1 MSLQLDYNEKHVIDL
16 LRSHGPQSR
25 SRLVHSAQLT
35 PPTLTRLTQNLLDYG
50 LLKELHKV
58 RDGQRGKPAQ
68 LITLDP
74 NGAFAIGI
82 AVQSEYLSACIVD
95 LEGNPRASLTR
106 NLSEPNPS
114 LVATY
119 SRKMFE
125 QLLDEAAVPRK
136 RVIGAGVSMPGV
148 ALNAYGA
155 GLNPSGPHRLPD
167 EYSAWKG
174 IDLPAH
180 FRKALGLQSWLDNSA
195 KTATLADMYFGA
207 GRQLNHFA
215 AFHFA
220 YGFGGGLILDRRP
233 YRGRLG
239 RAGEF
244 GGLYPYEHARPSG
257 HDLLDFL
264 AERMDAPPRQIRD
277 LSQARIPE
285 GLIKEWLARVS
296 PQVLDLARHL
306 SVALDLEAIVL
317 NGLLPM
323 SVLQPMAQLLRE
335 QLPRAIPNDLGVP
348 EIIVSQL
355 AKSGLDL
362 GAASLPLH
370 YVTSASSY

>member
-1 MSLQLDYNEKHVIDL
+1 
-16 LRSHGPQSR
+16 
-25 SRLVHSAQLT
+25 
-35 PPTLTRLTQNLLDYG
+35 
-50 LLKELHKV
+50 
-58 RDGQRGKPAQ
+58 
-68 LITLDP
+68 
-74 NGAFAIGI
+74 
-82 AVQSEYLSACIVD
+82 
-95 LEGNPRASLTR
+95 
-106 NLSEPNPS
+106 
-114 LVATY
+114 
-119 SRKMFE
+119 
-125 QLLDEAAVPRK
+125 
-136 RVIGAGVSMPGV
+136 
-148 ALNAYGA
+148 
-155 GLNPSGPHRLPD
+155 
-167 EYSAWKG
+167 
-174 IDLPAH
+174 LPAH